1 MIDEILY
8 SITPTTADFLPL
20 FWVYFN
26 IAIFCILFP
35 NEIVMFLVG
44 FLVAIGKLHYGAL
57 ILVIVVNST
66 ISFIYYS
73 ISIKIEERYLK
84 HSPKLAQARMFFY
97 RYGKSSIFFSRLL
110 PTLRVYI
117 SFVAGITHMDKMQF
131 ILYTI
136 YGYGVLNGIWFI
148 LGYFSSFVISD
159 IREVNFESFTL
170 YSLTLTGIFF
180 VCYMGNRYLAE
191 RIRR

>member
-8 SITPTTADFLPL
+8 SITPTTGDLL
-20 FWVYFN
+20 TLLLVYIN
-26 IAIFCILFP
+26 IAIFAIIFP

-57 ILVIVVNST
+57 FLVIAVNST
-66 ISFIYYS
+66 VSFIYYS

-97 RYGKSSIFFSRLL
+97 KYGKSSIFFSRLL

-136 YGYGVLNGIWFI
+136 YGYGVLNGVWFL
-148 LGYFSSFVISD
+148 LGYFSNFVLTD

-170 YSLTLTGIFF
+170 YSLALTGIFF
-180 VCYMGNRYLAE
+180 IVYMGNRYLIA